1 MKYPLSTLA
10 ARAHADRHHPTDEP
24 SMDTTDPTDDIA
36 ARVARLSAELVDRMQ
51 EREQLR
57 RAHRPREAVLR
68 DARALVDDAAE
79 RYRRRLADKL
89 QAFGAPHAPALR
101 LFLGPDADALCFL
114 LKDQIKHALGQHA
127 HNWPSAPVDGEKR
140 LEELDKTIPELE
152 DELAR
157 IRNLFTDGT
166 PT

>member
-1 MKYPLSTLA
+1 
-10 ARAHADRHHPTDEP
+10 
-24 SMDTTDPTDDIA
+24 MDTTDPTDPTDDIA

-51 EREQLR
+51 ERELLR

-68 DARALVDDAAE
+68 DARALVDDAAA

-101 LFLGPDADALCFL
+101 LFAGPDADALCFL
-114 LKDQIKHALGQHA
+114 LGDQIKQALGKNA
-127 HNWPSAPVDGEKR
+127 RDWPSTPVDRERR

-157 IRNLFTDGT
+157 IRNLFIDGT